1 MLEMFTGFDAIVIG
15 VVIVS
20 AIMAFARGFL
30 RELAT
35 LGAFIAALAAAYY
48 ARVFLKNAVVG
59 LLPENVHPLAA
70 DAILVITAFVIVYVT
85 VAWFGQHLSKNIHGG
100 EGIGLFDHIAGLVF
114 GIARGGVALVFFVV
128 LLNLALA
135 DDRVPPFIQK
145 SFAYPYL
152 KGVASLVTGEAREA
166 AAVPQTAEPQPPG

>member
-1 MLEMFTGFDAIVIG
+1 MLDLFTGFDAIVGG

-48 ARVFLKNAVVG
+48 ARVLLRDGVSG
-59 LLPENVHPLAA
+59 LLPDNVHPLAA
-70 DAILVITAFVIVYVT
+70 DAILVISAFLIVYVT
-85 VAWFGQHLSKNIHGG
+85 VAWIGQHLSKNIHGG

-114 GIARGGVALVFFVV
+114 GIARGAVALVFFVV

-145 SFAYPYL
+145 SFTYPYL
-152 KGVASLVTGEAREA
+152 KGVATAVAGEAREA
-166 AAVPQTAEPQPPG
+166 VALPDSAGPPAPG